1 MSVAMVDDP
10 SRTDLR
16 FCPPISGKKSES
28 YKKSEVERRIEI
40 HPERAK
46 SRDLWSKVRLETTV
60 RGP

>member
-1 MSVAMVDDP
+1 MVMVNDS

-28 YKKSEVERRIEI
+28 YYKKLEVERRIEI